1 MLLDDLSEAGS
12 YCRAISLDWLD
23 AGAREPKEGEESEFF
38 EASIVSAPD
47 SDEIRNA
54 RRCHLRF
61 RVHEITANFA
71 EE

>member
-1 MLLDDLSEAGS
+1 MLLDDLSEASS
-12 YCRAISLDWLD
+12 YCRVISLDWLD
-23 AGAREPKEGEESEFF
+23 SGAREPKGSEESELFGL
-38 EASIVSAPD
+38 SIVLAPD